1 MPQIKTEPEI
11 VFDNHNTPSNTSQI
25 DTSKIKQ
32 ETEKVEKVPTLGS
45 KSSKKEKSFSFKK
58 PKKDSANLRSR
69 NEDDD

>member
-11 VFDNHNTPSNTSQI
+11 VNYPNTPSNTSQI

-32 ETEKVEKVPTLGS
+32 ETEKVPTLGS

-58 PKKDSANLRSR
+58 PKKDSANLRNR